1 MKYDAAY
8 ARQSL
13 LKKDSLSISGQLD
26 MCRKASGS
34 ELTVYKDAGYSGK
47 NTKRPDFERLIR
59 DIKADKIRKLYVYR
73 LDRFSRSV
81 ADFGRLWETLQE
93 HGVEFVSVSENFD
106 TSSPMGRAMLHIIMV
121 FAQLERETT
130 AERVRDNYYR
140 RASLGSWP
148 GGPAPYG
155 FDIGRLQTSDGRSV
169 PALIANE
176 NADTVLRI
184 FEEYAAEGMSLG
196 LLARKLT
203 DADIHGPKRGV
214 WDNVT
219 LSRILHNP
227 AYVMADEQV
236 RLYLMGRGA
245 NISSPAE
252 QFDGVHGVLLV
263 GKRKS
268 SDRKYT
274 SLKDHS
280 ASVMNSLGFVPAE
293 LWLRCQLKLDQ
304 NRQIGNSGKGTHTWL
319 SGLLKCAKC
328 GYSIKVAADK
338 THRWMSC
345 SGRYNLSH
353 CDASIHVK
361 LSELEEIV
369 SAEIVRLLEECP
381 VETPESHEDDL
392 YSKQLE
398 ELDRKADRLIDAFS
412 ESADLPPAYLQR
424 SLARLE
430 QERQTI
436 LEAQRREQKR
446 PAVPSSIDFPS
457 LSFEEKKAVAAQ
469 FIRRVEVSEN
479 SAEIIWNV

>member
-1 MKYDAAY
+1 M
-8 ARQSL
+8 
-13 LKKDSLSISGQLD
+13 
-26 MCRKASGS
+26 
-34 ELTVYKDAGYSGK
+34 
-47 NTKRPDFERLIR
+47 
-59 DIKADKIRKLYVYR
+59 
-73 LDRFSRSV
+73 
-81 ADFGRLWETLQE
+81 ADFGRLWEILQE
-93 HGVEFVSVSENFD
+93 HNVEFVSVSENFD

-155 FDIGRLQTSDGRSV
+155 FSIGRLQAPDGRSV
-169 PALIANE
+169 PTLTVNE
-176 NADTVLRI
+176 NADIVLRI
-184 FEEYAAEGMSLG
+184 FEEYAVEGMSLG

-203 DADIHGPKRGV
+203 DLGIHGPKRDI

-227 AYVMADEQV
+227 AYAMADEQV
-236 RLYLMGRGA
+236 RLYLLGQGA
-245 NISSPAE
+245 NITSPAE
-252 QFDGVHGVLLV
+252 HFDGTHGVLLV
-263 GKRKS
+263 GKRKA

-280 ASVMNSLGFVPAE
+280 ASVMNSQGFVPAD
-293 LWLRCQLKLDQ
+293 LWLRCQLKLDS
-304 NRQIGNSGKGTHTWL
+304 NRQLGNSGKGTYTWL

-328 GYSIKVAADK
+328 GYSLKVISDK
-338 THRWMSC
+338 SHRWLAC
-345 SGRYNLSH
+345 SGRYNLSR

-361 LSELEEIV
+361 LSELEEIIT
-369 SAEIVRLLEECP
+369 AEITKMLDECP
-381 VETPESHEDDL
+381 AEALEIKENDIYTR
-392 YSKQLE
+392 QLE
-398 ELDRKADRLIDAFS
+398 ELDRKADRLIDAFA
-412 ESADLPPAYLQR
+412 ESADMPSAYLQR

-436 LEAQRREQKR
+436 MEAQRREQKR
-446 PAVPSSIDFPS
+446 PVMPAVLDFPT

-469 FIRRVEVSEN
+469 FIRRVEVAEN